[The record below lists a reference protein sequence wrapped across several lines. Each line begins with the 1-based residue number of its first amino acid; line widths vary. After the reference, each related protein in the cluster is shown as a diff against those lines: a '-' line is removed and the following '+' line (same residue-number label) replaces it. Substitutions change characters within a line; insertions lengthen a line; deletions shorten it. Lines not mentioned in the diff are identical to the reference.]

1 MHLPNGG
8 VFSVERVSGTV
19 LGARDTAVKRK
30 ISLPLYYS
38 LRNSKARDEHVKGT
52 KERARHGNSA
62 VKEEIPWKAV
72 CGFE

>member
-8 VFSVERVSGTV
+8 VFSVECVSGTV
-19 LGARDTAVKRK
+19 LGAQDTAVKRK

-52 KERARHGNSA
+52 KERARHGN
-62 VKEEIPWKAV
+62 WQ
-72 CGFE
+72 